1 MNRAVVDSG
10 GGTGYGLTSPN
21 TAMTAPGTPGLS
33 AVMPAED
40 PSGPAGSDI
49 THPRTSS
56 AELRQITV
64 EASRRKYFVLGALCV
79 IGWAG
84 SVAFAAFIDCGADM
98 HRVGLACHIL
108 ALVLSFGAILVVDWV
123 GFLWLLGKRDIHDT
137 RRLEA
142 AAQPLI
148 WGGLAVLLVSGAL
161 IKPDIT
167 NPMTQIKLLCVLVLM
182 LNGIALAP
190 AMKQLHALPAGTHF
204 TAVAKRLRLR
214 LLVAL
219 CISQGC
225 WWTSVLVGLL
235 NSTLR
240 RWAGD

>member
-1 MNRAVVDSG
+1 MSSAVVEPD
-10 GGTGYGLTSPN
+10 GGTGTTENADSTVTTAEGDGSGPSPN
-21 TAMTAPGTPGLS
+21 PSLQPG
-33 AVMPAED
+33 
-40 PSGPAGSDI
+40 
-49 THPRTSS
+49 
-56 AELRQITV
+56 
-64 EASRRKYFVLGALCV
+64 RRKAVILGGVCTAAWVASVSAGALV
-79 IGWAG
+79 
-84 SVAFAAFIDCGADM
+84 DCGPDL
-98 HRVGLACHIL
+98 HRVGLACHII

-123 GFLWLLGKRDIHDT
+123 GFLWLVGRRDIHDT

-161 IKPDIT
+161 IKPDISS
-167 NPMTQIKLLCVLVLM
+167 PVTQVKLLCVLVLM

-190 AMKQLHALPAGTHF
+190 AMRRIHELPVGTHF
-204 TAVAKRLRLR
+204 KSVALRLRAR

-225 WWTSVLVGLL
+225 WWTAVLVGLL

-240 RWAGD
+240 RWAGG

>member
-1 MNRAVVDSG
+1 MSTAVVEPG
-10 GGTGYGLTSPN
+10 GGTSSTENTEKAAPVAERDGSRPSPN
-21 TAMTAPGTPGLS
+21 LARQPG
-33 AVMPAED
+33 
-40 PSGPAGSDI
+40 
-49 THPRTSS
+49 
-56 AELRQITV
+56 
-64 EASRRKYFVLGALCV
+64 RRKALVLSGVCTVAWAASVSAGALV
-79 IGWAG
+79 
-84 SVAFAAFIDCGADM
+84 DCGPDL
-98 HRVGLACHIL
+98 HRAGLACHII

-123 GFLWLLGKRDIHDT
+123 GFLWLMGKRDIHDT
-137 RRLEA
+137 RRLET

-167 NPMTQIKLLCVLVLM
+167 SPVTQVKLLCVLVLM

-190 AMKQLHALPAGTHF
+190 AMRRLHALPVGTHF
-204 TAVAKRLRLR
+204 KSVALRLRAR

-225 WWTSVLVGLL
+225 WWTAVLVGLL

>member
-1 MNRAVVDSG
+1 MSTAVVDPG
-10 GGTGYGLTSPN
+10 GGTGSTENTENTAPTAEGDGSEPSPN
-21 TAMTAPGTPGLS
+21 PSRQPGRRKAGVLGGVCTAAWAASVSAGALVDCGPDLHRIGLS
-33 AVMPAED
+33 
-40 PSGPAGSDI
+40 
-49 THPRTSS
+49 
-56 AELRQITV
+56 
-64 EASRRKYFVLGALCV
+64 
-79 IGWAG
+79 
-84 SVAFAAFIDCGADM
+84 
-98 HRVGLACHIL
+98 CHII
-108 ALVLSFGAILVVDWV
+108 ALVPSFGAILIVDWV

-161 IKPDIT
+161 IKPDVT
-167 NPMTQIKLLCVLVLM
+167 SPVTQIKLLCVLVLM

-190 AMKQLHALPAGTHF
+190 AMRRIHALPVGTHF
-204 TAVAKRLRLR
+204 KSVAPRLRAR

-225 WWTSVLVGLL
+225 WWTAVLVGLL

-240 RWAGD
+240 RWAGG

>member
-1 MNRAVVDSG
+1 MSTAVVDPG
-10 GGTGYGLTSPN
+10 GGTGTTGNSRSKDEGDGLAPSPEPSRYPSPH
-21 TAMTAPGTPGLS
+21 PG
-33 AVMPAED
+33 
-40 PSGPAGSDI
+40 
-49 THPRTSS
+49 
-56 AELRQITV
+56 
-64 EASRRKYFVLGALCV
+64 RRKAIVLGSVCTA
-79 IGWAG
+79 GWAA
-84 SVAFAAFIDCGADM
+84 SVFAGAFVDCGPDL
-98 HRVGLACHIL
+98 HRVGLACHVI

-123 GFLWLLGKRDIHDT
+123 GFLWLVGKRDIHDT

-161 IKPDIT
+161 IKPDIA
-167 NPMTQIKLLCVLVLM
+167 NPITQVKLLCVLVLM

-190 AMKQLHALPAGTHF
+190 AMRRIHALPAGTHF
-204 TAVAKRLRLR
+204 TSIAVRLRTR

-225 WWTSVLVGLL
+225 WWTAVLVGLL

-240 RWAGD
+240 RWAG